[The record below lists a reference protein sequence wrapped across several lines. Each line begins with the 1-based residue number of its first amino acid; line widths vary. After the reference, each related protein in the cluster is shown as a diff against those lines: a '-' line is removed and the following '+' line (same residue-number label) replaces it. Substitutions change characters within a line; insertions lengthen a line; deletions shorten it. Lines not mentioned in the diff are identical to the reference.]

1 MQVVAALIEDD
12 YGRVLLA
19 QRPLGKHHAGLW
31 EFPGG
36 KIELGESAVAAVR
49 RELRE
54 ELGIEV
60 VAAARVMTVI
70 ERRDRF
76 DMHLQAWR
84 VLEYRG
90 LPRPLEASGLKWCA
104 PDALSVQHMPPAD
117 LPIAR
122 ALQLPAHYV
131 ITSDAAAMSE
141 EQWLAKLEQ
150 LVIAGARLIRLRCT
164 DPRVRLGAAALRAGE
179 NLLGAAGARL
189 IVDLPDHAAC
199 SHAGTGVHLRSS
211 ELTGLYRRPVP
222 TGTLLLASCHNVNEL
237 KAAEKLGVDAVLIS
251 PVLATPSHPGQ
262 AALGWAGFQA
272 LHAQTHLPAYALGG
286 MQLDL
291 LACARNHG
299 ALGIAGI
306 SGFA

>member
-12 YGRVLLA
+12 RGRVLLA

-36 KIELGESAVAAVR
+36 KIELGESAVAALR

-54 ELGIEV
+54 ELGIEA
-60 VAAARVMTVI
+60 VAAVRLMTVI
-70 ERRDRF
+70 ERRDQF
-76 DMHLQAWR
+76 DLHLQAWR

-90 LPRPLEASGLKWCA
+90 LPRPLEASRLEWCA
-104 PDALSVQHMPPAD
+104 PDALPVQHMPPAD

-131 ITSDAAAMSE
+131 ITADAAAMTE
-141 EQWLAKLEQ
+141 AQWLAKLE
-150 LVIAGARLIRLRCT
+150 LLAIAGARLIRLRCT
-164 DPRVRLGAAALRAGE
+164 DPQLRLDAAALSVGE
-179 NLLGAAGARL
+179 KLLGASGARL
-189 IVDLPDHAAC
+189 IVDLADHAAC
-199 SHAGTGVHLRSS
+199 THAETGVHLRSS
-211 ELTGLYRRPVP
+211 ELIGLNRRPVP
-222 TGTLLLASCHNVNEL
+222 PGTLLLASCHNVNEL
-237 KAAEKLGVDAVLIS
+237 KAAETLGVDAVLIS

-286 MQLDL
+286 MRRDL
-291 LACARNHG
+291 LACARSHG